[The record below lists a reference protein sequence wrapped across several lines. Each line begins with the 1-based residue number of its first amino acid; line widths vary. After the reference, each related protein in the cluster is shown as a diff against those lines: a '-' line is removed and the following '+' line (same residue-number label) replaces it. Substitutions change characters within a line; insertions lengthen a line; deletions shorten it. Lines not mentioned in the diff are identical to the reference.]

1 MNWTEKQLADYLERT
16 GTPAPRVIVDTSCP
30 PFSLEPGSVPAG
42 FVPPVTSD
50 IILDLPAPPS
60 VNKTRRID
68 YAATRA
74 VKAWHNVAN
83 AYVLA
88 AKGRAIS
95 PLQLVKIPRFH
106 LLIVVSEHHTKIDLD
121 NGLKALIDYLRRIEL
136 IEDDSW
142 KHMRKL
148 TVEWG
153 LAPHGCRVI
162 VRPCE

>member
-1 MNWTEKQLADYLERT
+1 MTRWSEQQLTDYLARS
-16 GTPAPRVIVDTSCP
+16 GVPGKPSQADSSAP
-30 PFSLEPGSVPAG
+30 PFAAP
-42 FVPPVTSD
+42 SD

-60 VNKTRRID
+60 VNKTRKID
-68 YAATRA
+68 WAASRA

-88 AKGRAIS
+88 AMGRTVG
-95 PLQLVKIPRFH
+95 PLHLNKVPRFH

-121 NGLKALIDYLRRIEL
+121 NGLKALIDYLRRIGL

-142 KHMRKL
+142 KHMRRL

-153 LAPHGCRVI
+153 YAPHGCRVT